1 MVFLCIFGIGKEKI
15 IMNQTFMKERRI
27 FPLVLSMALPM
38 MLSMAFS
45 SLYNIVDSYF
55 VAKLSED
62 AMTALSLVFPAQNL
76 MTSVAVGFGV
86 GINAM
91 IAFYLGAGQQK
102 KANHAAAQG
111 LMFSVVHGLLIMA
124 LCLIGMPAFLGA
136 FTSKQ
141 SVVDLGAEYSD
152 IVFLFA
158 VIVNVGITYE
168 KIFQSVGRMKE
179 TMICM
184 VIGFVANIVL
194 DPLLIFGVGFFPKMG
209 IRGAAVA
216 TGIGQVL
223 TLIAYIVFDKV
234 KPLPV
239 RINRESLSFD
249 GEVCGRMYG
258 IGIPATLNMALPSV
272 LITALNGILSVY
284 SESYVLVLG
293 VYYKLQTFIYLPANG
308 IIQGIRPL
316 VGYNYGAGENRRVEK
331 IYRLSLGMAA
341 LLMAAGTVA
350 CMAVPSQLMG
360 LFSDSADTVSKGCTA
375 LRIICLGFIVSS
387 LSVTYSGTLEALGEG
402 VPSLVISLM
411 RYIVVIIPAA
421 FILSRVIGA
430 VGVWWAF
437 VITECTAAVAA
448 CILFHRIWGRKSKAN
463 EGKVA

>member
-1 MVFLCIFGIGKEKI
+1 MSHGRIG
-15 IMNQTFMKERRI
+15 MNQTFMKERKI

-91 IAFYLGAGQQK
+91 IAFFLGAGQQK
-102 KANHAAAQG
+102 KANSAAAQG
-111 LMFSVVHGLLIMA
+111 LMFSVVHGILIMA
-124 LCLIGMPAFLGA
+124 LCLIGMPFFLRA

-141 SVVDLGAEYSD
+141 SVIDLGVEYSN

-194 DPLLIFGVGFFPKMG
+194 DPMLIFGIGFFPRMG
-209 IRGAAVA
+209 IRGAAIA

-223 TLIAYIVFDKV
+223 TLIAYIVFNKV
-234 KPLPV
+234 KHLPV
-239 RINRESLSFD
+239 KADKESFKLD
-249 GEVCGRMYG
+249 MEVCGRMYG

-272 LITALNGILSVY
+272 LISALNGILSVY

-316 VGYNYGAGENRRVEK
+316 VGYNYGAGENKRVEK
-331 IYRLSLGMAA
+331 IYRLSLGMTAI
-341 LLMAAGTVA
+341 LMAFGTVA
-350 CMAVPSQLMG
+350 CLTVPSQLIG
-360 LFSDSADTVSKGCTA
+360 LFSNSADTISKGCTA
-375 LRIICLGFIVSS
+375 LRIICLGFMVSS
-387 LSVTYSGTLEALGEG
+387 FSVTYSGTLEALGEG
-402 VPSLVISLM
+402 VPSLVISLL
-411 RYIVVIIPAA
+411 RYIIVIIPAA
-421 FILSRVIGA
+421 FILSKAIGTT
-430 VGVWWAF
+430 GVWWAF
-437 VITECTAAVAA
+437 VITECTAAVVAF
-448 CILFHRIWGRKSKAN
+448 ILFHRIWAKKVKAN
-463 EGKVA
+463 A

>member
-1 MVFLCIFGIGKEKI
+1 MPGMENN
-15 IMNQTFMKERRI
+15 MNQTFMKERKI

-91 IAFYLGAGQQK
+91 IAFFLGAGQQK
-102 KANHAAAQG
+102 KADKAATQG
-111 LMFSVVHGLLIMA
+111 LMFSVLHGLIIMV

-141 SVVDLGAEYSD
+141 SVVDLGVEYSN

-194 DPLLIFGVGFFPKMG
+194 DPMLIFGVGFFPRMG

-223 TLIAYIVFDKV
+223 TLLAYIIFDRV

-239 RINRESLSFD
+239 KINRESLKPD
-249 GEVCGRMYG
+249 KEVCGRMYG

-272 LITALNGILSVY
+272 LISALNGILSAY

-293 VYYKLQTFIYLPANG
+293 VYYKLQTFIYLTANG

-316 VGYNYGAGENRRVEK
+316 VGYNYGAGENKRVEK
-331 IYRLSLGMAA
+331 VYRLSLAMTAVLMALGMAA
-341 LLMAAGTVA
+341 CLTI
-350 CMAVPSQLMG
+350 PSQLMG
-360 LFSDSADTVSKGCTA
+360 LFTQNVDTVEKGCTA
-375 LRIICLGFIVSS
+375 LRIICLGFVVSS

-402 VPSLVISLM
+402 VPSLVISLL

-421 FILSRVIGA
+421 FILSRAIGA
-430 VGVWWAF
+430 AGVWWAF
-437 VITECTAAVAA
+437 VITECTAALMAL
-448 CILFHRIWGRKSKAN
+448 ILFHRIWGKKLLA
-463 EGKVA
+463 EK

>member
-1 MVFLCIFGIGKEKI
+1 MVFLCIFAIGKEKI

-102 KANHAAAQG
+102 KANRAAAQG

-141 SVVDLGAEYSD
+141 SVVDLGAEYSN

-194 DPLLIFGVGFFPKMG
+194 DPLLIFGVGFFSQMG

-293 VYYKLQTFIYLPANG
+293 VYYLPANG

-331 IYRLSLGMAA
+331 IYRLSLGMTA

-360 LFSDSADTVSKGCTA
+360 LFSDSADTISKGCTA

-421 FILSRVIGA
+421 FFLSRAIGA
-430 VGVWWAF
+430 AGVWWAF
-437 VITECTAAVAA
+437 VITECTAALVAF
-448 CILFHRIWGRKSKAN
+448 ILFHRIWGKKSKADA
-463 EGKVA
+463 G